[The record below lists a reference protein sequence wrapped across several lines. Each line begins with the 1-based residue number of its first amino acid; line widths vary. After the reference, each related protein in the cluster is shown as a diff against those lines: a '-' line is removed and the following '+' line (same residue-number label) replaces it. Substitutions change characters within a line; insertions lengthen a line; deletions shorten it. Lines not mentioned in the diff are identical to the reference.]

1 MRIDPEPILTT
12 VEFGEC
18 DKIHRIMV
26 KDEKVF
32 DFDLSDGWFV
42 SKVSVT
48 RNRNALVITV
58 ERGEDGCID

>member
-12 VEFGEC
+12 VRFDER
-18 DKIHRIMV
+18 DKIYRIMV

-42 SKVSVT
+42 SKVDIT
-48 RNRNALVITV
+48 RNKNTLVITV
-58 ERGEDGCID
+58 ERSEDGEA

>member
-1 MRIDPEPILTT
+1 MKITPDPAITT
-12 VEFGEC
+12 LGYDER

-26 KDEKVF
+26 KGEKVF
-32 DFDLSDGWFV
+32 DFDLSQRWFV

-58 ERGEDGCID
+58 ERSEDGEN

>member
-1 MRIDPEPILTT
+1 MKITPDPVITT
-12 VEFGEC
+12 LEFDER
-18 DKIHRIMV
+18 DKVHRIMV

-32 DFDLSDGWFV
+32 DFDLSQMWYV

-58 ERGEDGCID
+58 ERSEDGET

>member
-1 MRIDPEPILTT
+1 MTITPDPVITT
-12 VEFGEC
+12 VEFDER
-18 DKIHRIMV
+18 DEIHRIMV

-32 DFDLSDGWFV
+32 DFDLSQRWFV

-58 ERGEDGCID
+58 ERSEDGET